1 MKALRIIG
9 GIILIILAIFFIGGT
24 LLPKTYSIHRSILI
38 NAPDSVVYMNV
49 ADMNNF
55 LKWNPWLKTEPSA
68 KVTISGPSAA
78 PGNLW
83 EWQGEELGMGQM
95 ELIRVN
101 PYSSLEYE
109 LKFLEPFESSAIS
122 TFSFEKTAEGTNVV
136 WGLQGEAQNM
146 GDRWMGL
153 FMDMMMD
160 KDFTNGL
167 QSLKELS
174 EK

>member
-83 EWQGEELGMGQM
+83 EWQGEKLGMGQM
-95 ELIRVN
+95 ELLKVN
-101 PYSSLEYE
+101 PYTSLEYE
-109 LKFLEPFESSAIS
+109 LKFLEPFESSATSI
-122 TFSFEKTAEGTNVV
+122 FDFEKTKEGINVT
-136 WGLQGEAQNM
+136 WGLQGEANNM
-146 GDRWMGL
+146 GDRWMGI
-153 FMDMMMD
+153 FMDIMMD

>member
-9 GIILIILAIFFIGGT
+9 IIVLVLLAIFFIGGSF
-24 LLPKTYSIHRSILI
+24 LPKTYSIHRSTLI
-38 NAPDSVVYMNV
+38 KATDSVVYMNV

-55 LKWNPWLKTEPSA
+55 LKWNPWLKMEPTA
-68 KVTISGPSAA
+68 KVKISGPSAQ

-83 EWQGEELGMGQM
+83 EWQGKELGTGSM
-95 ELIRVN
+95 ELLKVN
-101 PYSSLEYE
+101 PYTSLEYK
-109 LKFLEPFESSAIS
+109 LRFIEPFESSANC

-136 WGLQGEAQNM
+136 WGMNGEATNLA
-146 GDRWMGL
+146 DRWMGL
-153 FMDMMMD
+153 SMDMMMD

-174 EK
+174 EQ